1 MKTQTIITDITHED
15 LVDLLSTATYGSEYI
30 DIAWVYQQEYLN
42 SKKEGDSR
50 EDVYARMLLNGYKI
64 EVRDYYAEDETDFYG
79 NLHHEWNAM
88 DECMVYHVGIED
100 IKKGIAKSLDM
111 GGWEAEC
118 AQHLISEPE
127 QLDLTEAE
135 AIMQV
140 IVFGEVIYG

>member
-15 LVDLLSTATYGSEYI
+15 IVDLLSTATYGSGYI
-30 DIAWVYQQEYLN
+30 DIAFVYQQEYLN

-64 EVRDYYAEDETDFYG
+64 EVRDYYSENDEDFFG

-100 IKKGIAKSLDM
+100 IKNGIAKCLDL
-111 GGWEAEC
+111 GGWKAKCARDLIERDGNFDLPEAE
-118 AQHLISEPE
+118 
-127 QLDLTEAE
+127 T
-135 AIMQV
+135 IMQV

>member
-1 MKTQTIITDITHED
+1 MKTTTKITEISQED

-50 EDVYARMLLNGYKI
+50 EDIYAKMLLNGYKI
-64 EVRDYYAEDETDFYG
+64 EVRDYSAEDDEDFYG
-79 NLHHEWNAM
+79 NLHHEWNEE
-88 DECMVYHVGIED
+88 DECMVYHVGIEE
-100 IKKGIAKSLDM
+100 IANGIAKCLDL
-111 GGWEAEC
+111 GGWTAEC
-118 AQHLISEPE
+118 ANDLINKPE
-127 QLDLTEAE
+127 NLGLYEAE